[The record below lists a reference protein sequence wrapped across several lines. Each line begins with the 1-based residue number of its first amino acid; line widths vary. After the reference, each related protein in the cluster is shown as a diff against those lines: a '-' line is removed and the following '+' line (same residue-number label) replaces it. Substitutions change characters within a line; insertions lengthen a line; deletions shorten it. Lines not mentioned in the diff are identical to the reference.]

1 MRVVTSRRGQTM
13 MQNNS
18 LQTVQNT
25 SKIATQNGADFRAL
39 FEFAS
44 LENIRLNYDVL
55 SAAFVAE
62 HVAISSDPER
72 RKTRERTARQ
82 YLKGAA
88 SYFAFNPA
96 GPIDAQS
103 AKAWA
108 AKLADEGKQ
117 TTTQTALVGGARRF
131 FEWAIARLKDSMQ
144 ATANGAARIAARMIN
159 LDNPFVGVK
168 LDAVE
173 RLHRRDELGAVGA
186 RRFES
191 YLNRIAV
198 DADGKTTRLMC
209 LMELW
214 AGCRSI
220 ELARLTVDDVRR
232 GIYQTPPHVYLYR
245 KGRTAKTAHAVR
257 PALAAMLIDAI
268 GDRDGKEPLFVSKS
282 HRNMGGA
289 WSVKSIENRIR
300 QAIEDAGLKTDRISP
315 HSLRHTNVNE
325 MLRAGVAIENVAA
338 YEDHKSTATTMIYAH
353 KVHEL
358 ETQAAALDMVEKHR
372 AEASKG
378 RRGRPKGSLNKK
390 TKAKKTSRKASK

>member
-1 MRVVTSRRGQTM
+1 MHENNALNIRQNDSILT
-13 MQNNS
+13 MQNGDN
-18 LQTVQNT
+18 
-25 SKIATQNGADFRAL
+25 FRAVV
-39 FEFAS
+39 EFAS
-44 LENIRLNYDVL
+44 LEKIREKYDIL
-55 SAAFVAE
+55 AAAFVAE
-62 HVAISSDPER
+62 HVAVSSDRER

-82 YLKGAA
+82 YLKGAS
-88 SYFAFNPA
+88 SYFAFNPD
-96 GPIDAQS
+96 GPIDSQS

-117 TTTQTALVGGARRF
+117 TTTQTALVGGCRRF
-131 FEWAIARLKDSMQ
+131 FDWAIAQLKAEIQ
-144 ATANGAARIAARMIN
+144 KATNGAARIAARMVA
-159 LDNPFVGVK
+159 LDNPFVGIK

-186 RRFES
+186 RKLET
-191 YLNRIAV
+191 YLNRIAI

-257 PALAAMLIDAI
+257 PALASMLIEAI

-282 HRNMGGA
+282 HRNLGGA

-300 QAIEDAGLKTDRISP
+300 AAIEAAGLKTDRISP

-325 MLRAGVAIENVAA
+325 MLRAGVSIENVAA

-358 ETQAAALDMVEKHR
+358 ETQAAALEMVEAHR
-372 AEASKG
+372 AEQSKG

-390 TKAKKTSRKASK
+390 SKKSRRASK

>member
-1 MRVVTSRRGQTM
+1 MGENNALNIR
-13 MQNNS
+13 QNDAFLAN
-18 LQTVQNT
+18 
-25 SKIATQNGADFRAL
+25 QNGADFRAV
-39 FEFAS
+39 FEFAT
-44 LENIRLNYDVL
+44 LEKIREKYHEL

-62 HVAISSDPER
+62 HVAVSSDKER

-88 SYFAFNPA
+88 SYLAFNPD

-108 AKLADEGKQ
+108 AKLAGEGKQ

-131 FEWAIARLKDSMQ
+131 FAWAIALLKAEIQ
-144 ATANGAARIAARMIN
+144 GATSGSARIAARMVA
-159 LDNPFVGVK
+159 LDNPFDGVK
-168 LDAVE
+168 LDVVE

-186 RRFES
+186 RRLEA
-191 YLNRIAV
+191 YLNRNAT
-198 DADGKTTRLMC
+198 DGEGKTTRLMC

-232 GIYQTPPHVYLYR
+232 GIYQEPPHVYLFR

-257 PALAAMLIDAI
+257 HELAAMLIEAI
-268 GDRDGKEPLFVSKS
+268 GEREGKEPLFVSQS
-282 HRNMGGA
+282 NRNRGGA

-300 QAIEDAGLKTDRISP
+300 KAIEGAGLKTDRISP

-325 MLRAGVAIENVAA
+325 LLRAGVPIESVAA

-358 ETQAAALDMVEKHR
+358 ETQAAALDMVEQHR
-372 AEASKG
+372 KEQAAG
-378 RRGRPKGSLNKK
+378 RRGRPKGAKNKAK
-390 TKAKKTSRKASK
+390 TKKQCRKKGK

>member
-1 MRVVTSRRGQTM
+1 MHENNALNIRQNDSILT
-13 MQNNS
+13 MQNGDN
-18 LQTVQNT
+18 
-25 SKIATQNGADFRAL
+25 FRAVV
-39 FEFAS
+39 EFAS
-44 LENIRLNYDVL
+44 LEKIREKYDIL
-55 SAAFVAE
+55 AAAFVAE
-62 HVAISSDPER
+62 HVAVSSDRER

-82 YLKGAA
+82 YLKGAS
-88 SYFAFNPA
+88 SYFAFNPD

-108 AKLADEGKQ
+108 AKLAEEGKQ
-117 TTTQTALVGGARRF
+117 TTTQTALVGGCRRF
-131 FEWAIARLKDSMQ
+131 FDWAIAQLKAEIQ
-144 ATANGAARIAARMIN
+144 KATNGAARIAARMVA
-159 LDNPFVGVK
+159 LDNPFVGIK

-186 RRFES
+186 RKLET

-257 PALAAMLIDAI
+257 PALASMLIEAI

-282 HRNMGGA
+282 HRNLGGA

-300 QAIEDAGLKTDRISP
+300 QAIEAAGLKTDRISP

-325 MLRAGVAIENVAA
+325 MLRAGVSIENVAA

-358 ETQAAALDMVEKHR
+358 ETQAAALDMVEAHR
-372 AEASKG
+372 AEQSKG
-378 RRGRPKGSLNKK
+378 RRGRPKGSCNKK
-390 TKAKKTSRKASK
+390 TKKTSKRGCK

>member
-1 MRVVTSRRGQTM
+1 MGENNAINIRENHANLTL
-13 MQNNS
+13 QNRPDF
-18 LQTVQNT
+18 
-25 SKIATQNGADFRAL
+25 GAIV
-39 FEFAS
+39 EFAT
-44 LENIRLNYDVL
+44 LEKIREKYEIL

-62 HVAISSDPER
+62 HVAVSSDKER

-88 SYFAFNPA
+88 SYFAFNPD

-108 AKLADEGKQ
+108 AKLASEGKQ

-131 FEWAIARLKDSMQ
+131 FAWAIAQLKAEIQ
-144 ATANGAARIAARMIN
+144 NATTGAARIAARMVA
-159 LDNPFVGVK
+159 LDNPFDGIK
-168 LDAVE
+168 LDVVE

-186 RRFES
+186 RKLET
-191 YLNRIAV
+191 YLNRIAI

-257 PALAAMLIDAI
+257 GELAAMLIDAI
-268 GDRDGKEPLFVSKS
+268 GDRDGKEPLFVSQS
-282 HRNMGGA
+282 NRNKGGA
-289 WSVKSIENRIR
+289 WNVKSIENRIR
-300 QAIEDAGLKTDRISP
+300 NAIEGAGLKTDRISP

-325 MLRAGVAIENVAA
+325 LLRAGVSIENVAA

-358 ETQAAALDMVEKHR
+358 ETQAAALELVEKHR
-372 AEASKG
+372 AETKAK
-378 RRGRPKGSLNKK
+378 RGRPKGSPNK
-390 TKAKKTSRKASK
+390 TKSKSRRKGAK

>member
-1 MRVVTSRRGQTM
+1 MGENNALNIR
-13 MQNNS
+13 QNDAFLS
-18 LQTVQNT
+18 H
-25 SKIATQNGADFRAL
+25 QNGADFRSII
-39 FEFAS
+39 EFAS

-62 HVAISSDPER
+62 HVAVSSDKER

-88 SYFAFNPA
+88 SYFAFNPN
-96 GPIDAQS
+96 GPIDSQS
-103 AKAWA
+103 AKEWA
-108 AKLADEGKQ
+108 AKLASDGKQ

-131 FEWAIARLKDSMQ
+131 FDWAISRLKDEIQ
-144 ATANGAARIAARMIN
+144 NATTGAAKLAARMVA

-168 LDAVE
+168 LDVVE
-173 RLHRRDELGAVGA
+173 KLHRRDELGANGA
-186 RRFES
+186 RRLEA
-191 YLNRIAV
+191 YLNRIAT
-198 DADGKTTRLMC
+198 DSDGKTTRLMC
-209 LMELW
+209 LLELW

-245 KGRTAKTAHAVR
+245 KGRTNKTAHAVR
-257 PALAAMLIDAI
+257 PGLASMLIEAI

-282 HRNMGGA
+282 NRNKGGA

-300 QAIEDAGLKTDRISP
+300 AAIEGAGLKTDRISP

-325 MLRAGVAIENVAA
+325 LLRAGVSIENVAA

-358 ETQAAALDMVEKHR
+358 ETQAAALEMVEAHR
-372 AEASKG
+372 AKQAAG
-378 RRGRPKGSLNKK
+378 RRGRPKGSLNMKSKK
-390 TKAKKTSRKASK
+390 SRKASK

>member
-1 MRVVTSRRGQTM
+1 MHENNALNIRQNDSILT
-13 MQNNS
+13 MQNGDN
-18 LQTVQNT
+18 
-25 SKIATQNGADFRAL
+25 FRAVV
-39 FEFAS
+39 EFAS
-44 LENIRLNYDVL
+44 LEKIREKYDIL
-55 SAAFVAE
+55 AAAFVAE
-62 HVAISSDPER
+62 HVAVSSDRER

-82 YLKGAA
+82 YLKGAS
-88 SYFAFNPA
+88 SYFAFNPD

-117 TTTQTALVGGARRF
+117 TTTQTALVGGCRRF
-131 FEWAIARLKDSMQ
+131 FDWAIAQLKAEIQ
-144 ATANGAARIAARMIN
+144 KATNGAARIAARMVA
-159 LDNPFVGVK
+159 LDNPFVGIK

-186 RRFES
+186 RKLET
-191 YLNRIAV
+191 YLNRIAI

-257 PALAAMLIDAI
+257 PALASMLIEAI

-282 HRNMGGA
+282 HRNLGGA

-300 QAIEDAGLKTDRISP
+300 QAIEAAGLKTDRISP

-325 MLRAGVAIENVAA
+325 MLRAGVSIENVAA

-358 ETQAAALDMVEKHR
+358 ETQAAALDMVEAHR
-372 AEASKG
+372 AELSKG
-378 RRGRPKGSLNKK
+378 RRGRPKGSCNKK
-390 TKAKKTSRKASK
+390 TKKSRKAKK

>member
-1 MRVVTSRRGQTM
+1 MCENNALNIR
-13 MQNNS
+13 QNDAF
-18 LQTVQNT
+18 LTVQNT
-25 SKIATQNGADFRAL
+25 QNFGSII
-39 FEFAS
+39 EVAS
-44 LENIRLNYDVL
+44 LENIRKYYDKLAHQFVIEH
-55 SAAFVAE
+55 AAV
-62 HVAISSDPER
+62 SSDRER

-88 SYFAFNPA
+88 SYFAFNPDGA
-96 GPIDAQS
+96 ITSQS
-103 AKAWA
+103 AKEWA
-108 AKLADEGKQ
+108 AKLASDGKQ

-131 FEWAIARLKDSMQ
+131 FDWAISRLKDEIQ
-144 ATANGAARIAARMIN
+144 NATTGAAKLAARMVA

-168 LDAVE
+168 LDVVE
-173 RLHRRDELGAVGA
+173 KLHRRDELGAAGA
-186 RRFES
+186 RKLET
-191 YLNRIAV
+191 YLNRIAI
-198 DADGKTTRLMC
+198 DDYGKITRLMC
-209 LMELW
+209 LMELR

-257 PALAAMLIDAI
+257 PALASMLIEAI

-282 HRNMGGA
+282 HRNLGGA

-300 QAIEDAGLKTDRISP
+300 QAIEAAGLKTDRISP

-325 MLRAGVAIENVAA
+325 LLRAGVSIENVAA

-358 ETQAAALDMVEKHR
+358 ETQAAAIEMVEAHR
-372 AEASKG
+372 AKQAAG
-378 RRGRPKGSLNKK
+378 CRGRPKGSLNKK
-390 TKAKKTSRKASK
+390 SKKSRKSSK

>member
-1 MRVVTSRRGQTM
+1 MGE
-13 MQNNS
+13 NNALNIRKKS
-18 LQTVQNT
+18 ANLAVQN
-25 SKIATQNGADFRAL
+25 SDNFGAIVEL
-39 FEFAS
+39 AS
-44 LENIRLNYDVL
+44 LEKIRENYDIL

-62 HVAISSDPER
+62 HVAVSSDKER

-82 YLKGAA
+82 YLKGAN
-88 SYFAFNPA
+88 SYFTFNPD

-117 TTTQTALVGGARRF
+117 TTTQTALVGGCRRF
-131 FEWAIARLKDSMQ
+131 FAWAIVQLKNEIQ
-144 ATANGAARIAARMIN
+144 KATSGAARIAARMVA
-159 LDNPFVGVK
+159 LDNPFEGIK
-168 LDAVE
+168 LDVVE
-173 RLHRRDELGAVGA
+173 RLHRRDELGAAGA
-186 RRFES
+186 RKLES
-191 YLNRIAV
+191 YLHRIAI
-198 DADGKTTRLMC
+198 DDDGKTTRLMC
-209 LMELW
+209 LLELW

-257 PALAAMLIDAI
+257 PALAKMLIEAI
-268 GDRDGKEPLFVSKS
+268 EGRDGKEPLFVSKS
-282 HRNMGGA
+282 NRNLGGA

-300 QAIEDAGLKTDRISP
+300 AAIEGAGLKTDRISP

-358 ETQAAALDMVEKHR
+358 ETQAAALDMVEAHR
-372 AEASKG
+372 KEQSTG
-378 RRGRPKGSLNKK
+378 RRGRPKGSLNRKHK
-390 TKAKKTSRKASK
+390 CNARKAGGKR